1 MEHILGDHKEH
12 PNQQENQ
19 NLCDEIIF
27 PVMEDNCRKMLQS
40 VDKGDPQRKKK

>member
-19 NLCDEIIF
+19 NLCDEIF